1 MRWLNTLLT
10 FILVFTVGSVAFTL
24 FRKVGEEGRQ
34 GRERAKF
41 QLPKADIIL
50 SGVRFVDTRRGQRDW
65 TVESHRAKL
74 FKDKNL
80 AVFEGLHMIF
90 FGKDGREMHL
100 YSNRGELNP
109 ETRAMDARGD
119 VHGRSADGI
128 RFFTSVLHYDDRK
141 REITTSAPVKILGS
155 GYETQG
161 VGMVVDLKRE
171 TLRLLNQVRSMG
183 AP

>member
-24 FRKVGEEGRQ
+24 LRKVGEEGRQ
-34 GRERAKF
+34 GRGRAKF

-50 SGVRFVDTRRGQRDW
+50 SRVRFVDTRGGHRDW
-65 TVESHRAKL
+65 IVESHHAQL

-80 AVFEGLHMIF
+80 AVFEGVHVTF

-100 YSNRGELNP
+100 YSNRGELDT
-109 ETRAMDARGD
+109 ETRAMEARGD
-119 VHGRSADGI
+119 VRGRSADGLQ
-128 RFFTSVLHYDDRK
+128 FFTSALHYDDDK

-161 VGMVVDLKRE
+161 VGMVVDLKKE
-171 TLRLLNQVRSMG
+171 SLRLLNQVRSLG
-183 AP
+183 GP